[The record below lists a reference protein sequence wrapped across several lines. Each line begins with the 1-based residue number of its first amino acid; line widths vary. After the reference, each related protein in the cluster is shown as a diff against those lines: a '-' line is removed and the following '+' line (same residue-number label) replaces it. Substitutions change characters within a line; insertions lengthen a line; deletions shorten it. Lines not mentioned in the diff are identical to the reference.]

1 MVSPRSTIAEVVGQ
15 NAPAVENTVGG
26 NVEPLYRLMDEGAE
40 ALEFNVKDDP
50 RLVNIP
56 LKTLQLKS
64 QVLVVGINRGRE
76 ALIPTGNDVILP
88 GDKVVVI
95 TAARHLNDLADI
107 LK

>member
-1 MVSPRSTIAEVVGQ
+1 MGSS
-15 NAPAVENTVGG
+15 VET
-26 NVEPLYRLMDEGAE
+26 LYRLMDDGAE

-64 QVLVVGINRGRE
+64 QVLVAGINRGRE
-76 ALIPTGNDVILP
+76 ALIPTGDDVILP

-95 TAARHLNDLADI
+95 TVAGKLNDLSDI